1 MTDIISILIADDHA
15 IVRRGVH
22 ALLKLHPDIEV
33 VGEASSG
40 EETVHMVTELVPDV
54 VLLDLVMPGIGGV
67 EATRCIRQVSPQTQV
82 VILTSFHEDEHIF
95 PALRAGALSYIL
107 KDVDPDELIVTVRK
121 AAVGESV
128 LHPRVA
134 TRVVQEVRGARK
146 DTPNLFVDLTEREL
160 EVLRLIS
167 DGLSNATIA
176 EKLVLSEKTVKRH
189 VSNILSKL
197 HILDRTQ
204 AAVFAWQQ
212 GLMRK
217 GM

>member
-1 MTDIISILIADDHA
+1 MTEKISILIADDHA
-15 IVRRGVH
+15 IVRRGVC
-22 ALLKLHPDIEV
+22 ALFKLHPDIEV

-40 EETVHMVTELVPDV
+40 EETVRRVAELVPDV

-67 EATRCIRQVSPQTQV
+67 EATRRIRQASPQTQV

-107 KDVDPDELIVTVRK
+107 KDVDPDELIATVRK
-121 AAVGESV
+121 AALGESV

-217 GM
+217 EM

>member
-1 MTDIISILIADDHA
+1 MTEKISLLIVDDHT
-15 IVRRGVH
+15 IVRRGIR
-22 ALLKLHPDIEV
+22 ALFKVQPDIEV

-40 EETVHMVTELVPDV
+40 EEAIGMSAELVPDV
-54 VLLDLVMPGIGGV
+54 VLLDLVMPGMGGV
-67 EATRCIRQVSPQTQV
+67 EATRRIRRESPRTQV

-107 KDVDPDELIVTVRK
+107 KDVDPDELIATVQK
-121 AAVGESV
+121 AALGESV
-128 LHPRVA
+128 LHPRIA
-134 TRVVQEVRGARK
+134 TRVVQEVRGAK
-146 DTPNLFVDLTEREL
+146 KETPNLFIDLTEREL
-160 EVLRLIS
+160 DVLRLIS
-167 DGLSNATIA
+167 DGLSNASIA

-212 GLMRK
+212 GLMKR
-217 GM
+217 